1 MQRKELG
8 KESIFLYFKMK
19 NIYENSERG
28 YVSKLSSPSAYREK
42 ERNRNI
48 NVPCPKFCKTNLV
61 LEDKKVGKFFGR
73 RNMNFGVF
81 RIDSSHVTVLGSSY
95 KVLLVTIR
103 QGLA

>member
-19 NIYENSERG
+19 NIYENGERD
-28 YVSKLSSPSAYREK
+28 YVSKLSSPSAYRGK
-42 ERNRNI
+42 ERNHNI
-48 NVPCPKFCKTNLV
+48 NLPCPEFSKTNLV
-61 LEDKKVGKFFGR
+61 LEDKKVGQFFGR

-81 RIDSSHVTVLGSSY
+81 CIDSSHVMVLGNLY